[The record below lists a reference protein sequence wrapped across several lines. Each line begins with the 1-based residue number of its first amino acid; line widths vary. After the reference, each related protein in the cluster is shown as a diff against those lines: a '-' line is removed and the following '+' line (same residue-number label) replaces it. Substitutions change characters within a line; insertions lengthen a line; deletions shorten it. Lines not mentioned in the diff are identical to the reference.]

1 MPGLADLFFGKI
13 ALKNG
18 VLTKEQL
25 RRALR
30 IQQERKRAAEP
41 DGRGPTLGEIC
52 RELGFLRED
61 EVNAIIWAQAKS
73 EVLLEDTLLGKIA
86 VANGLVAEEQLE
98 RALEE
103 QRQTDYHV
111 RLGELL
117 VARGYMDQEQLAA
130 TLRTQKRMQE
140 SARLQR
146 PTIEAPAGAA
156 QKVATAPAAPAAS
169 SEEKGKKGKPPK
181 KRGRGAR

>member
-30 IQQERKRAAEP
+30 MQQERKRAANG
-41 DGRGPTLGEIC
+41 DGPTLGEIC

-86 VANGLVAEEQLE
+86 VSNGLVAEEQLE

-103 QRQTDYHV
+103 QRLTDYHV

-146 PTIEAPAGAA
+146 PTIEAPAAA
-156 QKVATAPAAPAAS
+156 KAASPARVATPPRG
-169 SEEKGKKGKPPK
+169 EKKKAEK
-181 KRGRGAR
+181 KRKRGAR